1 MLDGEE
7 RMRVAGDSAGAAP
20 LLRARRLHRTAVERG
35 ATLAPRCQEGGRTPV
50 EKGAFLLVGNP
61 PILPVIEPGLRIRN

>member
-1 MLDGEE
+1 
-7 RMRVAGDSAGAAP
+7 
-20 LLRARRLHRTAVERG
+20 
-35 ATLAPRCQEGGRTPV
+35 V